1 MSEDFETVRVDS
13 LKGPQLNWAVAQ
25 IEASDDVILVVNGV
39 KELYAYVST
48 KPDRMTRRAWVHN
61 YSPSTSWE
69 FGGPIIERRHI
80 AVWSWHD
87 KRIDDCAQWSS
98 AIGLRGTHPLSMAVP
113 TGCGPTPLIAA
124 MRALVNLR
132 YGNLIEVPK

>member
-1 MSEDFETVRVDS
+1 MTEDFETVRVDG

-25 IEASDDVILVVNGV
+25 IEASADVVLVVNGISDR
-39 KELYAYVST
+39 YAYVGAESS
-48 KPDRMTRRAWVHN
+48 TRRPWVHN

-80 AVWSWHD
+80 AVWSWSD
-87 KRIDDCAQWSS
+87 EKLSDCTQWSA

-113 TGCGPTPLIAA
+113 TGCGPTPLVAA